1 MTSTTP
7 PFLSELQLLCNRIH
21 LDLALKVKTIRK
33 IIDIIPSFYY
43 KLPKSWIARLHF
55 NLKSSRPSEHGG
67 GQFFMKGLR
76 KKEEKKTTRTKE
88 KESSKS
94 GHGVYAERS

>member
-1 MTSTTP
+1 MTSTP
-7 PFLSELQLLCNRIH
+7 PFLSELQLLYNRIC

-33 IIDIIPSFYY
+33 IIDIITSFYY

-55 NLKSSRPSEHGG
+55 NLKSSRSSEHSG
-67 GQFFMKGLR
+67 GQFLMKGLR
-76 KKEEKKTTRTKE
+76 KKEERKTTRTRE
-88 KESSKS
+88 KESSKT